1 MKNKLLL
8 LLVAVI
14 IVFTMILP
22 AMSAEDL
29 VLDITSVARAE
40 MVPQGYEWF
49 VKPGTYQGF

>member
-8 LLVAVI
+8 LLLAVI
-14 IVFTMILP
+14 IVSTMILP